1 MTMKPRIYLV
11 VDRADGRRSEAEI
24 EGVSITSAMIDAA
37 EDLLTTLT
45 TGDRPVIKNLYDL
58 AARAFG
64 TTRED
69 AKERI
74 TAATYGM
81 SSLEIARISRV
92 TDRDRRRI
100 ADGDRALALPDPQND
115 DEIHA
120 QLEVL
125 HDGICALQSL
135 DDLGEEGNRLA
146 HENLCELE
154 KRYWERR
161 ARLGHTARTKM
172 PPKKGDR

>member
-1 MTMKPRIYLV
+1 MKIPLIQIV
-11 VDRADGRRSEAEI
+11 VERSDGRRSEAKI
-24 EGVSITSAMIDAA
+24 EGDAVTSAMLDSA
-37 EDLLTTLT
+37 EDLLHTLT
-45 TGDRPVIKNLYDL
+45 TGERPIIKNLYDL

-81 SSLEIARISRV
+81 SSLEIARRSRV

-100 ADGDRALALPDPQND
+100 ADGDRALALPDPQSD
-115 DEIHA
+115 DEIRA
-120 QLEVL
+120 QLEIL

-135 DDLGEEGNRLA
+135 DDLGEEGNRRA

-161 ARLGHTARTKM
+161 ARLGHTARTAM
-172 PPKKGDR
+172 PKDADK